1 MKKRELALDI
11 AKRFLNL
18 PYRWGGDDA
27 VGGFDCSGLVIEVL
41 KGVGIVD
48 EKFDATAHMLSK
60 QFAETDILEP
70 GVLVYWDWNKDGV
83 IDHVEM
89 IAFVEESG
97 EVFTVGASGGGSSTT
112 TPQSAQE
119 ANAFVK
125 IRPLRSGYVLTNDP
139 FVVQ

>member
-1 MKKRELALDI
+1 MNKRELALDI

-18 PYRWGGDDA
+18 PYKWGGDDSI
-27 VGGFDCSGLVIEVL
+27 GGFDCSGLVIEIL

-48 EKFDATAHMLSK
+48 EKFDTTAHGLSEK
-60 QFAETDILEP
+60 FAETDIMQA
-70 GVLVYWDWNKDGV
+70 GTLVYWDWNKDGR

-89 IAFVEESG
+89 IAFVEDSG
-97 EVFTVGASGGGSSTT
+97 EMYTIGASGGGSSTT
-112 TPQSAQE
+112 SPQSAEQ

-125 IRPLRSGYVLTNDP
+125 IRPLRAGYVLTNDP